1 LYMDHEKNTNPNY
14 LNGGAPEKYKDGK
27 GGYLMAYKIDDATGN
42 TERHT
47 IADIKDIKGTEAFQ
61 FKTSRIFDAADNTFL
76 LEVYIKGKEDT
87 LIKMVLN

>member
-1 LYMDHEKNTNPNY
+1 
-14 LNGGAPEKYKDGK
+14 
-27 GGYLMAYKIDDATGN
+27 MAYKIDDATGN
-42 TERHT
+42 VERHT

-87 LIKMVLN
+87 LIKMMLN